1 MKTLQVAG
9 LLALIFVAG
18 FAVGVV
24 ATDIIETR
32 VMRQAAAQ
40 AIAHPTQTRTN
51 IEMNIDQRLE
61 RQLSLGPEKRMQ
73 VRRILRDAREKMR
86 AVREEFQP
94 RLNTISL
101 EARTNIYGV
110 LNRNQQ
116 DRFAAFL
123 EDNRQFLAVRELPPP
138 RQTNAPALETNSAP
152 SSQ

>member
-18 FAVGVV
+18 FVGGVV
-24 ATDIIETR
+24 VTDIIETR
-32 VMRQAAAQ
+32 AMRQAVAQ

-51 IEMNIDQRLE
+51 IENNIDLRLE
-61 RQLSLGPEKRMQ
+61 RGLNLGPGQRIQ
-73 VRRILRDAREKMR
+73 VRRILKDAREKMR
-86 AVREEFQP
+86 ALREDFQP

-101 EARTNIYGV
+101 EARTNIYDV
-110 LNRNQQ
+110 LRPNQQ
-116 DRFAAFL
+116 ERFATFL

-138 RQTNAPALETNSAP
+138 RQTNSLLERTNSP

>member
-18 FAVGVV
+18 FVVGVA

-40 AIAHPTQTRTN
+40 AIAHPIQTRTN
-51 IEMNIDQRLE
+51 IEMNIDLRLE
-61 RQLSLGPEKRMQ
+61 RGLNLNQGERIQ

-86 AVREEFQP
+86 TVREEFQP

-101 EARTNIYGV
+101 EARTNIYAV
-110 LNRNQQ
+110 LNPNQQ
-116 DRFAAFL
+116 ERFATFL
-123 EDNRQFLAVRELPPP
+123 EDNRQFLAVRELPPR
-138 RQTNAPALETNSAP
+138 RQTNAPALETNTPA
-152 SSQ
+152 SQ